1 MVLCLK
7 AWKSRTLPGL
17 FMKNKKIFTS
27 VSSLIKK
34 LRIEKIN
41 NKKIVH
47 CHGVFD
53 VVHAG
58 HIDYFKEAK
67 TLGDILVV
75 SVTSDKFVNKGEDRP
90 YYPLKN
96 RIKVLSQISL
106 IDFICVSNNITPIDL
121 LKKIKPHFYF
131 KGKDYKNFNNDI
143 TGNILK
149 EKKVVERNGG
159 KLKIS
164 SKTLLSSSSYIN
176 NKLAKFSKDQ
186 KNYILKLK
194 KNIDSKKILTYFE
207 KISKTNILL
216 IGETIIDEY
225 IYSNILGKAGKDP
238 ILTINPSNKK
248 SYLGG
253 ILSMANILSQFCNKV
268 TVITYLGDK
277 KNQINFIK
285 SKLNKNVL
293 LKYINKKNSPTIKKT
308 RYMDP
313 EGKSKIIG
321 VYDLNDKMIDLSEE
335 KKLAKIIKQQTKNN
349 DNVIVADY
357 GHGLLTKELIN
368 VISNFSTRLSINTQ
382 LNSANFG
389 FHTISKYKKADIVCV
404 HEGEL
409 RQDLRSPNKDI
420 NLLANE
426 LAKKIK
432 SKKIFITQ
440 GAKGA
445 LSYDNKDLINCPAFA
460 NKVVDKVGA
469 GDTFLSIVSVCS
481 FAGMPNILSLFIGN
495 LFGSIAVSSFGNSAE
510 FKKNIILKTITNLIK

>member
-1 MVLCLK
+1 
-7 AWKSRTLPGL
+7 
-17 FMKNKKIFTS
+17 MK
-27 VSSLIKK
+27 V
-34 LRIEKIN
+34 
-41 NKKIVH
+41 
-47 CHGVFD
+47 
-53 VVHAG
+53 
-58 HIDYFKEAK
+58 
-67 TLGDILVV
+67 
-75 SVTSDKFVNKGEDRP
+75 P
-90 YYPLKN
+90 
-96 RIKVLSQISL
+96 
-106 IDFICVSNNITPIDL
+106 
-121 LKKIKPHFYF
+121 
-131 KGKDYKNFNNDI
+131 
-143 TGNILK
+143 
-149 EKKVVERNGG
+149 
-159 KLKIS
+159 
-164 SKTLLSSSSYIN
+164 
-176 NKLAKFSKDQ
+176 
-186 KNYILKLK
+186 
-194 KNIDSKKILTYFE
+194 
-207 KISKTNILL
+207 ILL
-216 IGETIIDEY
+216 P
-225 IYSNILGKAGKDP
+225 NIFNHP
-238 ILTINPSNKK
+238 
-248 SYLGG
+248 
-253 ILSMANILSQFCNKV
+253 F
-268 TVITYLGDK
+268 TYE
-277 KNQINFIK
+277 
-285 SKLNKNVL
+285 SKLN
-293 LKYINKKNSPTIKKT
+293 LKVGDYVVVPF
-308 RYMDP
+308 
-313 EGKSKIIG
+313 GKSKIIG
-321 VYDLNDKMIDLSEE
+321 VYDLKDKMIDLSEE